1 MRPAIL
7 SMQRGRSIAL
17 GVLLAASA
25 LPAGIGSAVL
35 PVHAAGCSAW
45 MDTTKTPDQRAH
57 ALLAAMTQA
66 DKLAMTSA
74 PTLYGP
80 IGWLHFGVAGYI
92 PSPDTALCIPD
103 LVLNDAGQGVGD
115 FMTGT
120 TAFPAPISQASSW
133 DPGAQQAFGAALG
146 AQAWAK
152 GVNVQ
157 LAPGIETD
165 RVPLNGRNF
174 EYMSEDPY
182 LAGQTGAAVVRGIQ
196 SKNVIATVKHYVAN
210 SQEAT
215 RTTVSSDID
224 ERTLHELYLPQYEAA
239 VQQGGAGAVMCAYNR
254 INGVYSCQNPQTL
267 LTDLEQQIGFSG
279 FVMSDWG
286 GTHATAGSAN
296 SGLDM
301 EMGSATY
308 FGPALGA
315 AVQAGQVPQSRL
327 DDMVLRILRSMF
339 AVGLFDHPVAQG
351 APAQALAAATP
362 TDTPDQN
369 TLSGQIAERGMVL
382 LKNQD
387 GVLPLPAPAKRIAVI
402 GGPATLP
409 DALYTYNGGGSGH
422 IPEAGYK
429 PNVIPP
435 LTGMQALAATKSDVI
450 TFANGNAPQFADAVA
465 AAAAADVAVV
475 FVYDQETEGTDR
487 PSLSL
492 PPEGTSCLLLTGCT
506 AGQGYNQ
513 DGLVSA
519 VAAANPN
526 TVVVLETSGPVLMP
540 WLSNVKGV
548 VEAWYPGQ
556 DEGDAIAAVLFG
568 DVNPSGK
575 LPQTFPSRAAD
586 LPQLSNPALFPGVSR
601 PGDTAGPHTAYTEG
615 LDVGYR
621 WFDDHGITP
630 MFPFGHGLSYTTF
643 GYSNLQVASATSAD
657 GVAQVAFDVTNSG
670 KVAGSEVAQ
679 LYVGAPALNYA
690 GEPLRQLRGYSRVTL
705 DPGQTRH
712 VVLQVN
718 TRAVSY
724 WDVTNHG
731 WKVESG
737 CHPVLVGSSSRDI
750 RLQAPGIDGSM
761 QACAAAAV
769 VPAAPPSATVAL
781 ANTSSSAVPTLPA
794 ALAATGLLTVWTLR
808 RRRMRRASAR
818 ASRGE

>member
-1 MRPAIL
+1 MKTTTSFGR
-7 SMQRGRSIAL
+7 RGPTIAL
-17 GVLLAASA
+17 GLLLAVSA
-25 LPAGIGSAVL
+25 MPVGMGLRVLPAR
-35 PVHAAGCSAW
+35 AAGCSAW

-57 ALLAAMTQA
+57 ALLGAMTQA
-66 DKLAMTSA
+66 DKLALTNA
-74 PTLYGP
+74 PAQYGP
-80 IGWLHFGVAGYI
+80 IGWAHYGVAGYI
-92 PSPDTALCIPD
+92 PSPDTSLCIPD

-120 TAFPAPISQASSW
+120 TAFPAPIAQAASW
-133 DPGAQQAFGAALG
+133 DPSAQQTFGAALG
-146 AQAWAK
+146 AQAFAK

-196 SKNVIATVKHYVAN
+196 SSNVVATVKHYITN
-210 SQEAT
+210 SQETT
-215 RTTVSSDID
+215 RNTESSDID

-239 VQQGGAGAVMCAYNR
+239 VQQGGAGAVMCSYNR
-254 INGVYSCQNPQTL
+254 INSVYACENPQTL
-267 LTDLEQQIGFSG
+267 TTDLKQQIGFQG

-286 GTHATAGSAN
+286 GTHSTAAAAN
-296 SGLDM
+296 GGLDL

-308 FGPALGA
+308 FGSALGSA
-315 AVQAGQVPQSRL
+315 IQAGKVPQSRL
-327 DDMVLRILRSMF
+327 DDMVLRLLRSMF

-369 TLSGQIAERGMVL
+369 TLSGRIAERGMVL

-402 GGPATLP
+402 GGPAVVP

-422 IPEAGYK
+422 IPEAGFK

-435 LTGMQALAATKSDVI
+435 LTGMQTLGATKTDVI
-450 TFANGNAPQFADAVA
+450 TFADGNAPQFADAVA
-465 AAAAADVAVV
+465 AATAADVAVV
-475 FVYDQETEGTDR
+475 FVYDQETEGQDR
-487 PSLSL
+487 SSLSL
-492 PPEGTSCLLLTGCT
+492 PPEGTSCTLAGCNP
-506 AGQGYNQ
+506 GSGYNQ

-540 WLSNVKGV
+540 WLSKVKGV

-568 DVNPSGK
+568 DVDPSGK
-575 LPQTFPSRAAD
+575 LPQTFPASAAD
-586 LPQLSNPALFPGVSR
+586 LPLLSTAAEFPGVTR
-601 PGDTAGPHTAYTEG
+601 PGDTVGKHVAYADG

-621 WFDDHGITP
+621 WYDDHGISP
-630 MFPFGHGLSYTTF
+630 LFPFGHGLSYASF
-643 GYSNLQVASATSAD
+643 GYSNLRVTSAPSAK
-657 GVAQVAFDVTNSG
+657 GLAQVAFDVTNTG

-679 LYVGAPALNYA
+679 LYVGAPPVNPV
-690 GEPLRQLRGYSRVTL
+690 GEPLKQLRGYARVTL
-705 DPGQTRH
+705 EPGQTQH
-712 VVLQVN
+712 VTLQVN
-718 TRAVSY
+718 TRAVSF
-724 WDVTNHG
+724 WDTATHA
-731 WKVESG
+731 WKVEQG

-750 RLQAPGIDGSM
+750 RLQAAGIDGAM
-761 QACAAAAV
+761 QTCGGVAAAVSKPAAAA
-769 VPAAPPSATVAL
+769 PPAL
-781 ANTSSSAVPTLPA
+781 ANTSSSPGSALPA
-794 ALAATGLLTVWTLR
+794 AVASAGLVILGAAR
-808 RRRMRRASAR
+808 RRRRGAR
-818 ASRGE
+818 DR